1 MDRLA
6 DYQEWIRALHII
18 SAIAWMAGMLYL
30 PRLYVYHCEVE
41 PGSPASEMFK
51 TMERRLLRRIV
62 DPAMAATFLFGL
74 LLLLAPGVVDW
85 SAGWIWVKLAM
96 ILALASLHG
105 LYARWRR
112 AFAEDRDRHP
122 QRVYRIANEAPA
134 LLMAVI
140 VVMAVVKP
148 F

>member
-30 PRLYVYHCEVE
+30 PRLYVYHCELE
-41 PGSPASEMFK
+41 PGSPSSEMFK

-74 LLLLAPGVVDW
+74 LLLLTPGVVDW
-85 SAGWIWVKLAM
+85 SAGWVWVKLAM
-96 ILALASLHG
+96 VLALAALHG

-140 VVMAVVKP
+140 VVMAVVRP

>member
-1 MDRLA
+1 
-6 DYQEWIRALHII
+6 
-18 SAIAWMAGMLYL
+18 
-30 PRLYVYHCEVE
+30 
-41 PGSPASEMFK
+41 
-51 TMERRLLRRIV
+51 
-62 DPAMAATFLFGL
+62 
-74 LLLLAPGVVDW
+74 
-85 SAGWIWVKLAM
+85 M